1 MLTLKTAASLPPPQ
15 YSYQPCHNPLNTFS
29 TAWSLHPQE
38 KKKTIQTGQPVPQK
52 TQWRNSAPQL
62 HLQMTGATE
71 GEEENSSNRSALLKC
86 QHRRR
91 FTCTKV
97 PKTAKTYL
105 AFICRAGR
113 RAGRYGHLDFPELVP
128 VERTSAHS
136 SGAMSHGPVLYIE
149 SINQSLNILYSLRS
163 LSKPL

>member
-1 MLTLKTAASLPPPQ
+1 MPQCLQPSKHLFHSLVIAP
-15 YSYQPCHNPLNTFS
+15 SG
-29 TAWSLHPQE
+29 
-38 KKKTIQTGQPVPQK
+38 KKKSKQANLFLRRHELCSPATPPND
-52 TQWRNSAPQL
+52 RNCRGGRRK
-62 HLQMTGATE
+62 HG
-71 GEEENSSNRSALLKC
+71 SNRSPLLKC

-149 SINQSLNILYSLRS
+149 SVNQSLNILYSLRS
-163 LSKPL
+163 LSKPI